1 MYLVGNDQSL
11 INMHQSLINM
21 CVSIMFVS
29 LFISLLLV
37 GVCVCV
43 CAYHCGFRSSDV
55 DLLAERSEDL
65 LASTSSS
72 SVYPV

>member
-1 MYLVGNDQSL
+1 
-11 INMHQSLINM
+11 MHQSLINM

>member
-29 LFISLLLV
+29 LFISW
-37 GVCVCV
+37 CVCV
-43 CAYHCGFRSSDV
+43 RAYHCGFRSSDV

-65 LASTSSS
+65 LANTSSS